1 MGLISK
7 LIGGA
12 PAATAFGTA
21 AANLAEVFVPN
32 ATRKLEADLSAYT
45 AAVQAGAAEFQHIR
59 PGMFDAVVNGINRL
73 PRPFLALGTL
83 GLFTYAMID
92 PVHFAGRMQ
101 GLSSVPEP
109 LWWLLTAIVSFYFG
123 AREAHY
129 FRARPAIAA
138 GAALLTAETGA
149 RAPLAASPEAKAAAT
164 AGDNPALRDW
174 RATLR

>member
-12 PAATAFGTA
+12 PAATALGTA

-32 ATRKLEADLSAYT
+32 ATKKLEADLSAYT
-45 AAVQAGAAEFQHIR
+45 AAVNAGAAEFQNVR
-59 PGMFDAVVNGINRL
+59 PGLFDTVVNGINRL

-101 GLSSVPEP
+101 GLATVPEP

-129 FRARPAIAA
+129 FRTRP
-138 GAALLTAETGA
+138 GAVLSELATNVTAPKPPGDGVV
-149 RAPLAASPEAKAAAT
+149 T

-174 RATLR
+174 RAAQT